1 MRVRKYLLRIIL
13 NNSIE
18 YIRGMYMEEK
28 SLIKVENSI
37 FSKIKSFFR
46 NIFKKNKIDKNATI
60 SYSENVEESDI
71 SDSLQELVQNEISK
85 EMKEKIE
92 GQDIE
97 LLMNKVGTSKEELM
111 KLDIETLRKIDNHY
125 IKKVEIV
132 DEKIANLK
140 TKLSTN

>member
-1 MRVRKYLLRIIL
+1 
-13 NNSIE
+13 
-18 YIRGMYMEEK
+18 MEEK